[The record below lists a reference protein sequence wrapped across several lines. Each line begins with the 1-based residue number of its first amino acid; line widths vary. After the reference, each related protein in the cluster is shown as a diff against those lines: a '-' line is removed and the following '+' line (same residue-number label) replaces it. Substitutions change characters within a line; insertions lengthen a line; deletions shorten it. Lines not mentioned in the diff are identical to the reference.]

1 MDINTTILNS
11 DIQFQSLNPQIQRA
25 FLGKQADKKLLNRR
39 HLLYRFHN
47 QAYLTPPITAWWSSV
62 EPINSLDC
70 GLTQLI
76 VRANRLQAQLNHFAR
91 TQNAVSHNWGNS
103 MTYLLTAELRIPA
116 YTFVGRAS
124 HQLVDGNKLG
134 SQNVFF
140 IGGGVQLWIPNLES
154 SHIQLLDVRDAN
166 SLS

>member
-1 MDINTTILNS
+1 MDASRTILNS
-11 DIQFQSLNPQIQRA
+11 DIQFQTLNPQIQRA
-25 FLGKQADKKLLNRR
+25 FLGKQADKKLLKQR

-47 QAYLTPPITAWWSSV
+47 QDHLMPPITAWWSSV
-62 EPINSLDC
+62 EPVNSLDC

-91 TQNAVSHNWGNS
+91 TQNAVSQNWGNS
-103 MTYLLTAELRIPA
+103 MNYLLTVELRIPVYA
-116 YTFVGRAS
+116 FVGRAS
-124 HQLVDGNKLG
+124 HQLIDGNNPG
-134 SQNVFF
+134 TQNVFF

-154 SHIQLLDVRDAN
+154 SHIQVLDVRDAN